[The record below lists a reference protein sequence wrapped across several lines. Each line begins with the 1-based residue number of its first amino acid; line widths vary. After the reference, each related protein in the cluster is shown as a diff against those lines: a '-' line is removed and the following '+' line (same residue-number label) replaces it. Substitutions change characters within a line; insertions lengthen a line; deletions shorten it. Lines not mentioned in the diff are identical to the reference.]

1 MFNSLLASGLTA
13 QSFLICTAVSLVLG
27 LLTALCF
34 SFRASFSKSFCLTL
48 AILPAIVQVIIMM
61 VSGSIGAGVAVAGT
75 FSLVRFRSEPGTARQ
90 IAALFLSVALG
101 IALGMGYAVLA
112 GVFFLIVTLFFL
124 LLTLVGFGGE
134 HGAQRDLRI
143 TIPENMDY
151 EGVFDDLFAKYTTSH
166 SLERVRTTNMG
177 TLYEIRY
184 TVVLKDEKQLKAFMD
199 ELRARNGHLTIVCGR
214 VSTESAL

>member
-1 MFNSLLASGLTA
+1 MFESLITGGLTA

-48 AILPAIVQVIIMM
+48 AILPAIVQMIIMM

-90 IAALFLSVALG
+90 IAALFLAMALG

-112 GVFFLIVTLFFL
+112 AVFFLIVTPFFL
-124 LLTLVGFGGE
+124 LLTLVNFGGD

-143 TIPENMDY
+143 TIPESMDY
-151 EGVFDDLFAKYTTSH
+151 EGVFDDLFQKYTTAH

-177 TLYEIRY
+177 TLYELRY
-184 TVVLKDEKQLKAFMD
+184 TVQLKNEKEIKAFMD
-199 ELRARNGHLTIVCGR
+199 EIRTRNGNLTIICGR

>member
-1 MFNSLLASGLTA
+1 MFESLITGGLTA

-48 AILPAIVQVIIMM
+48 AILPRHCADDYHDGVRQHR
-61 VSGSIGAGVAVAGT
+61 SGCCRGGDIFAGT
-75 FSLVRFRSEPGTARQ
+75 VSLRAGDGTADCG
-90 IAALFLSVALG
+90 AVLAMALG

-112 GVFFLIVTLFFL
+112 AVFFLIVTLFFL
-124 LLTLVGFGGE
+124 LLTLVNFGGD

-143 TIPENMDY
+143 TIPESMDY
-151 EGVFDDLFAKYTTSH
+151 EGVFDDLFQRYTTAH

-177 TLYEIRY
+177 TLYELRY
-184 TVVLKDEKQLKAFMD
+184 TVQLKNEKEIKAFMD
-199 ELRARNGHLTIVCGR
+199 EIRTRNGNLTIICGR

>member
-1 MFNSLLASGLTA
+1 MFESLITGGLTA

-48 AILPAIVQVIIMM
+48 AILPAIVQMIIMM

-90 IAALFLSVALG
+90 IAALFLAMALG

-112 GVFFLIVTLFFL
+112 AVFFLIVTAFFL
-124 LLTLVGFGGE
+124 ILTLVNFGGD

-143 TIPENMDY
+143 TIPESMDY
-151 EGVFDDLFAKYTTSH
+151 EGVFDDLFQRYTTAH

-177 TLYEIRY
+177 TLYELRY
-184 TVVLKDEKQLKAFMD
+184 TVQLKNEKEIKAFMD
-199 ELRARNGHLTIVCGR
+199 EIRTRNGNLTIICGR

>member
-1 MFNSLLASGLTA
+1 MFESLITGGLTA

-48 AILPAIVQVIIMM
+48 AILPAIVQMIIMM

-90 IAALFLSVALG
+90 IAALFLAMALG

-112 GVFFLIVTLFFL
+112 AVFFLIVTLFFL
-124 LLTLVGFGGE
+124 LLTLVNFGGD

-143 TIPENMDY
+143 TIPESMDY
-151 EGVFDDLFAKYTTSH
+151 EGVFDDLFQRYTTAH

-177 TLYEIRY
+177 TLYELRY
-184 TVVLKDEKQLKAFMD
+184 TVQFKNEKEIKAFMD
-199 ELRARNGHLTIVCGR
+199 EIRTRNGNLTIICGR

>member
-1 MFNSLLASGLTA
+1 MFESLITGGLTA

-48 AILPAIVQVIIMM
+48 AILPAIVQMIIMM

-90 IAALFLSVALG
+90 IAALFLAMALG

-112 GVFFLIVTLFFL
+112 AVFFLIVTLFFL
-124 LLTLVGFGGE
+124 LLTLVNFGGD

-143 TIPENMDY
+143 TIPESMDY
-151 EGVFDDLFAKYTTSH
+151 EGVFDDLFQKYTTAH

-177 TLYEIRY
+177 TLYELRY
-184 TVVLKDEKQLKAFMD
+184 TYSSRTKRRLKRLWMKS
-199 ELRARNGHLTIVCGR
+199 GR
-214 VSTESAL
+214 GTAI